1 MASQYILEALIKAT
15 SGDARR
21 ELGRFDDS
29 LEKVADK
36 TEKAGKRMKLSLSS
50 ITTGALALGV
60 GIAGAVATVV
70 KGLDA
75 LEKGAQLQQ
84 VEKNFSTLAATI
96 QTDAGTLKAAL
107 DDAARGMVDS
117 ATLMGSANMLIT
129 MGLAS
134 SKEEVASLVEM
145 ATQLGRGGSAGQN
158 IADFAATLANQSIER
173 LDTFGI
179 SSGRVRT
186 RIDELIK
193 SGQALNR
200 EEAFKLAV
208 LEEGAKSMERL
219 GEQSVNMASVVKA
232 QFADIRDQIIRDV
245 TAGAQPAVEEFA
257 NETLPALAKA
267 AQEAAPH
274 VVSALTSIGKQAEL
288 MAKNASMREVRREL
302 KELGLTAGELRD
314 VMDTDFSGF
323 RLFRNTEQFTEDI
336 QAQERATMRLTLAQ
350 EAIAKGF
357 TGTNEEL
364 VDLVDVMYAAR
375 VRAEGM
381 NNAYEDLQASTEG
394 VNDEIA
400 TQVRQIGDLT
410 RANPQLLEQMGRK
423 NSLLSDEEAAIA
435 RANAA
440 NRAYFDAQRQAR
452 EEAEKSAEAVR
463 EWADSFMEGNG
474 AIDDYIEALRDA
486 EESQGEWRQYT
497 LTNAREIAG
506 INEQL
511 GKDLSD
517 ETKKTYTEI
526 LRTAEEGG
534 EEWLRT
540 YDALQDD
547 LTESQRDALVRQRAD
562 LIAQQGEV
570 RSYYTGDADAHQEA
584 VDRMRAA
591 EQQLAQDVK
600 ARAFEQLLASIA
612 TKEGRDVALDAAV
625 KAGVLSQ
632 EEATLRQRYY
642 DTKEALDDVI
652 LRYEAGLIPTAEAAA
667 NAVNNLTAMLLG
679 QITVL
684 YDAKAAADNYKA
696 GLDAINNMDIN
707 NPYGDSRGA
716 GGTTDTGSNGTD
728 RYRAMGGSVYAGRTY
743 VVGERGPELFTP
755 TRGGVIVP
763 NHVLQQ
769 QAAAAANAGNV
780 TYNNQ
785 RTSSPSMTLNV
796 QTVMPAVSVIREF
809 RLMQAMMGG
818 V

>member
-96 QTDAGTLKAAL
+96 QTDSASLKAAL

-117 ATLMGSANMLIT
+117 ATLMGSANTLIT

-232 QFADIRDQIIRDV
+232 QFADMRDQIIRDV

-257 NETLPALAKA
+257 NETLPALAEA

-336 QAQERATMRLTLAQ
+336 QAQERATMRLVLAQ
-350 EAIAKGF
+350 EAIAGGF
-357 TGTNEEL
+357 AGTNEEL

-375 VRAEGM
+375 VRSEGM
-381 NNAYEDLQASTEG
+381 NDAYEDLQTSTEG

-400 TQVRQIGDLT
+400 TQVRQIGNLS

-440 NRAYFDAQRQAR
+440 NKAYFDAQRQAR
-452 EEAEKSAEAVR
+452 VAAEEWAEAIMG
-463 EWADSFMEGNG
+463 SNS
-474 AIDDYIEALRDA
+474 AIDDYVRALEAMDA
-486 EESQGEWRQYT
+486 
-497 LTNAREIAG
+497 
-506 INEQL
+506 
-511 GKDLSD
+511 
-517 ETKKTYTEI
+517 
-526 LRTAEEGG
+526 
-534 EEWLRT
+534 
-540 YDALQDD
+540 
-547 LTESQRDALVRQRAD
+547 
-562 LIAQQGEV
+562 AQN
-570 RSYYTGDADAHQEA
+570 TGDLDAYAQAVGGLSEA
-584 VDRMRAA
+584 
-591 EQQLAQDVK
+591 EKNLARDVK
-600 ARAFEQLLASIA
+600 TRAFEQLLASAA
-612 TKEGRDVALDAAV
+612 TQEGRQAALDAAV
-625 KAGVLSQ
+625 QAGILSQ

-642 DTKEALDDVI
+642 DVTTALDDVV
-652 LRYEAGLIPTAEAAA
+652 LRYQTGLIPTAGAAA
-667 NAVNNLTAMLLG
+667 NAVNNLTAMILG

-684 YDAKAAADNYKA
+684 YNAKAAAEEYKA
-696 GLDAINNMDIN
+696 GLDAINNTDIN
-707 NPYGDSRGA
+707 NPYGGSGGA
-716 GGTTDTGSNGTD
+716 GGTYQPPGDDDAGDDGTD
-728 RYRAMGGSVYAGRTY
+728 RYRAMGGSVYAGNTY
-743 VVGERGPELFTP
+743 VVGERGPELFAP
-755 TRGGVIVP
+755 TRNGVIVP

-769 QAAAAANAGNV
+769 QAAAANAGNV

-785 RTSSPSMTLNV
+785 RTSNPSMVLNV
-796 QTVMPAVSVIREF
+796 QTIMPAVSVIREY